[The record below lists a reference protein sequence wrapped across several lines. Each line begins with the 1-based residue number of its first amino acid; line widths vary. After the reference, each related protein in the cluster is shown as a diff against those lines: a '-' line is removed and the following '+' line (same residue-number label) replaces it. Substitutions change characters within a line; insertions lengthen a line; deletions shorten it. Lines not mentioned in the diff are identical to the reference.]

1 MRAES
6 GLNMKRDPST
16 PRPGRLAAERQARR
30 NASLRMTRLATAEA
44 ISVVLAMA
52 LLAWRAA
59 AQGPPNLMLPE
70 NQVTKVSD
78 HVYAIMGFPN
88 IGIVVGERAT
98 LVVDT
103 GLGPRNGAIAA
114 HEAQKLAKGPLLY
127 LTTTHYHPEH
137 AAGEGGFPANTIIA
151 RPVAQQKELEERGMQ
166 FVDMFSSRSP
176 QMKELLA
183 GVKFRAPDITFEKEV
198 TIDLGGVTARLFW
211 MGQAHTKGD
220 ELIDV
225 EPDST
230 LISGDVVQN
239 KVAPNLPD
247 DNASMKGWIEILGKL
262 RASSY
267 AHILPDHSPPGDGS
281 LVEIDYQFFSLV
293 QVRALELKR
302 QGKPADEAG
311 QTLLAEFRAKFRDW
325 SGLNAIPNIVK
336 HVYAENQLQAA
347 TN

>member
-1 MRAES
+1 MR
-6 GLNMKRDPST
+6 T
-16 PRPGRLAAERQARR
+16 LAS
-30 NASLRMTRLATAEA
+30 SLRIPTACLFG
-44 ISVVLAMA
+44 IA
-52 LLAWRAA
+52 LIAVAA
-59 AQGPPNLMLPE
+59 NAKAQGPPNLMLPE
-70 NQVTKVSD
+70 DQVTQVPDLPGSPNRGPGSPSS
-78 HVYAIMGFPN
+78 HVYEITGFPN

-114 HEAQKLAKGPLLY
+114 REAQKLGKGPLLY

-151 RPVAQQKELEERGMQ
+151 RPVAQQKELEEKGMQ
-166 FVDMFSSRSP
+166 FVEMFSSRSP

-183 GVKFRAPDITFEKEV
+183 GVKFRAPDITFDKEV

-211 MGQAHTKGD
+211 LGQAHTKGD
-220 ELIDV
+220 ELVDV

-247 DNASMKGWIEILGKL
+247 DNASMKGWVEILGKL

-267 AHILPDHSPPGDGS
+267 AHILPDHSAPGDGS
-281 LVEIDYQFFSLV
+281 LIEANYQFFSQL
-293 QVRALELKR
+293 QARALELKK
-302 QGKPADEAG
+302 QGKSADEAG
-311 QTLLAEFRAKFRDW
+311 QALLAEFKTKFPDW
-325 SGLNAIPNIVK
+325 QSLNAIPNIVK
-336 HVYAENQLQAA
+336 HVYSENP
-347 TN
+347 

>member
-1 MRAES
+1 
-6 GLNMKRDPST
+6 
-16 PRPGRLAAERQARR
+16 
-30 NASLRMTRLATAEA
+30 
-44 ISVVLAMA
+44 MA
-52 LLAWRAA
+52 LFAWRAA

-70 NQVTKVSD
+70 NQVTRVSE

-88 IGIVVGERAT
+88 IGIVVGDRAT

-114 HEAQKLAKGPLLY
+114 REAQKLSKGPLLY

-151 RPVAQQKELEERGMQ
+151 RPVAQEAELEDKGMQ
-166 FVDMFSSRSP
+166 FVEMFSSRSP

-183 GVKFRAPDITFEKEV
+183 GVAFRKPDMTFEKEM

-211 MGQAHTKGD
+211 MGAAHTKGD
-220 ELIDV
+220 ELIAV

-247 DNASMKGWIEILGKL
+247 DNASMRGWVAILGEL
-262 RASSY
+262 RSTSWR
-267 AHILPDHSPPGDGS
+267 HVLPDHSAPGDGS
-281 LVEIDYQFFSLV
+281 LIVANYDFFSQL
-293 QVRALELKR
+293 QARALELKR
-302 QGKPADEAG
+302 QHKSADEAG
-311 QTLLAEFRAKFRDW
+311 QTLLAEFKMKFPDW
-325 SGLNAIPNIVK
+325 QGLNAIPNIVK
-336 HVYAENQLQAA
+336 HVYAENQ
-347 TN
+347 

>member
-1 MRAES
+1 MRIPKLYAVLGS
-6 GLNMKRDPST
+6 AVIASAIAV
-16 PRPGRLAAERQARR
+16 AA
-30 NASLRMTRLATAEA
+30 NAK
-44 ISVVLAMA
+44 
-52 LLAWRAA
+52 
-59 AQGPPNLMLPE
+59 AQGPPNLTLPE
-70 NQVTKVSD
+70 NQVTQISD
-78 HVYAIMGFPN
+78 HVWAIMGFPN

-114 HEAQKLAKGPLLY
+114 REAQKLAKGPLLY

-151 RPVAQQKELEERGMQ
+151 RPVAQQRELEEKGMQ
-166 FVDMFSSRSP
+166 FVEMFSSRSP

-220 ELIDV
+220 ELVDV

-247 DNASMKGWIEILGKL
+247 DNASMKGWVEILGKL
-262 RASSY
+262 RGSPY
-267 AHILPDHSPPGDGS
+267 AHILPDHSAPGDGS
-281 LVEIDYQFFSLV
+281 LIGINYEFFSEV
-293 QVRALELKR
+293 QSRALELKR
-302 QGKPADEAG
+302 QGKSADDAG
-311 QTLLAEFRAKFRDW
+311 QTLLAEFKAKFRDW

-347 TN
+347 AN

>member
-1 MRAES
+1 MRAMNS
-6 GLNMKRDPST
+6 SNIKRDPST

-30 NASLRMTRLATAEA
+30 DASLRMTRLAVAGA

-52 LLAWRAA
+52 LIAMAASAA

-70 NQVTKVSD
+70 NSVTSVSE
-78 HVYAIMGFPN
+78 HVYEITGFPN
-88 IGIVVGERAT
+88 IGIVVGDRAT

-114 HEAQKLAKGPLLY
+114 AEAQKLSKGSLLY

-166 FVDMFSSRSP
+166 FVEMFSSRSP

-183 GVKFRAPDITFEKEV
+183 GVKFRAPDITFAEEM
-198 TIDLGGVTARLFW
+198 TLDLGGVTARLFW

-220 ELIDV
+220 ELVDV

-239 KVAPNLPD
+239 KTVPNLPD
-247 DNASMKGWIEILGKL
+247 DNASMKGWVEILTKL
-262 RASSY
+262 RPMTWQ
-267 AHILPDHSPPGDGS
+267 HILPDHSAPGDGS
-281 LVEIDYQFFSLV
+281 LVDQDYQFFSQL
-293 QVRALELKR
+293 QARALELKH
-302 QGKPADEAG
+302 QGKSADDAG
-311 QTLLAEFRAKFRDW
+311 QALLAEFKMKFPDW
-325 SGLNAIPNIVK
+325 QGLNAIPNVVK
-336 HVYAENQLQAA
+336 HVYAENP
-347 TN
+347 